1 MIARVL
7 RRPLALL
14 ALLLLYACSG
24 ETTFTEGAVPAMPVE
39 ESRTRLLL
47 DAQGAEN
54 ATSNRLSGQVVIRSR
69 TVRLN
74 PDLIAQGDL
83 WVDELQEVRI
93 ELFEDAVF
101 DLTRVLVQK
110 SAASGNLSWSGSSGD
125 GTVQATFTARGDLF
139 VGLVTAPGATYRL
152 RSAGEGLVVVQ
163 QLAAAGGCCG
173 DSPPVALPEPTEEQ
187 QARAELQAD
196 EIQPLT
202 NEGYIIDVMQL
213 YTDDL
218 AEYYFP
224 GQSNANQLTQM
235 TALIDNDVAWANT
248 AYQNSQVNIALRT
261 VHVAEMTYTESGNA
275 QADLYRLCSSG
286 EATGNSGSPGTLPT
300 TTGGLDWRT
309 GGPYLDSVHTLRNT
323 YGADLV
329 MLRCKAFQ
337 AGVGGVGFLTPEPN
351 TAYNIYGFAVMANP
365 DDVTEITMAHE
376 IGHNQGLAHDF
387 ATAGGYPAAPI
398 PRYARGYRVTNQFA
412 TIMAYP
418 DPNDWDLV
426 LQYFSNPAL
435 QVNVPGVG
443 LVTLTDTSLTG
454 DDRPDEHRRLN
465 EMVDTISNFRTHVSA
480 YSPLAPTNLTGTP
493 LSTTSIRVSWAD
505 PMDGEDGFRVRRRL
519 QTPSTSPWTTFSV
532 AANVTEYVDTGLT
545 EGVGYVYRV
554 RTKVGNEF
562 SPYST
567 GIARNTQPAPPNSLS
582 GIALD
587 QSRVKIDWQDLSSNE
602 TAYLAERRIGTSGS
616 WIAVSLAANAETH
629 TFTGLPASK
638 LVYFRVRARAGNT
651 NSSYS
656 STVSVKTGPAAPTG
670 LSGSA
675 TSPTSIQL
683 NWVDNSN
690 DETRF
695 FLERKQGAGGAW
707 VGQNPDP
714 NTTSFLM
721 TGLLSG
727 QTYYFRIS
735 ARRGSVSSTPSN
747 QIQVTTP

>member
-83 WVDELQEVRI
+83 WVDELQDVRI

-101 DLTRVLVQK
+101 DLNRVLVQK
-110 SAASGNLSWSGSSGD
+110 SASGNLSWSGASGD
-125 GTVQATFTARGDLF
+125 GAVQATFTARGDLF
-139 VGLVTAPGATYRL
+139 VGLLTAPGATYRL

-163 QLAAAGGCCG
+163 QLGPGGSCCG
-173 DSPPVALPEPTEEQ
+173 DAPLAVLPEPLE
-187 QARAELQAD
+187 QARLAENVQAED
-196 EIQPLT
+196 IQALT
-202 NEGYIIDVMQL
+202 NEGYIIDVLQL

-235 TALIDNDVAWANT
+235 TALIDNDVAWANA
-248 AYQNSQVNIALRT
+248 AYKNSQVNIALRT
-261 VHVAEMTYTESGNA
+261 VHIAEVTYTESGNA

-309 GGPYLDSVHTLRNT
+309 GGPYLDNVHTLRTT

-329 MLRCKAFQ
+329 MMRCKAFQ
-337 AGVGGVGFLTPEPN
+337 VGVGGVGFLTPEPN

-365 DDVTEITMAHE
+365 DDVTEITMTHE

-387 ATAGGYPAAPI
+387 ATNGGYPAAPT

-465 EMVDTISNFRTHVSA
+465 EMVDTISNYRTHVSA
-480 YSPLAPTNLTGTP
+480 YSPLAPTGLNATVP
-493 LSTTSIRVSWAD
+493 DTTSIRVYWTD
-505 PMDGEDGFRVRRRL
+505 PMDGEDGFRVERRL
-519 QTPSTSPWTTFSV
+519 QTPSNSPWSTFNV
-532 AANVTEYVDTGLT
+532 AANVTEYNDTGLT

-554 RTKVGNEF
+554 RTKVGSEY
-562 SPYST
+562 SPYSSQ
-567 GIARNTQPAPPNSLS
+567 IVRNPRPEAPTNLI
-582 GIALD
+582 GTALD
-587 QSRVKIDWQDLSSNE
+587 QSRIRIDWTDNSTHE
-602 TAYLAERRIGTSGS
+602 TNYFAERRIGTTGS
-616 WIAVSLAANAETH
+616 WTAVQLASNATTH
-629 TFTGLPASK
+629 TFTGLPASSSIY
-638 LVYFRVRARAGNT
+638 LRVRARAGGT
-651 NSSYS
+651 YS
-656 STVSVKTGPAAPTG
+656 TYCQWIAVKTGPAAPSGLTG
-670 LSGSA
+670 AA
-675 TSPTSIQL
+675 TGPTSVQL
-683 NWVDNSN
+683 NWVDNSS
-690 DETRF
+690 DESAF
-695 FLERKQGAGGAW
+695 YLEYRLAS
-707 VGQNPDP
+707 VGTWSGHNASASGPY
-714 NTTSFLM
+714 LK
-721 TGLLSG
+721 TGLASG
-727 QTYYFRIS
+727 QTYVFRMK
-735 ARRGSVSSTPSN
+735 ARRGPVFSTPSN
-747 QIQVTTP
+747 EVQVTTP